1 MNWSGLRPVE
11 HHFPI
16 PMSDLRFDITPFL
29 DQDEGQHFDRK
40 SLYEGAEGAKRSR
53 NRRAVRDQVA
63 EYIAAFANAEGGVL
77 ILGIEDDRTVTGHQL
92 PQDALNSILKTPSTR
107 LRPVQPDGF
116 IMRIEGR
123 EVIVFDVP
131 ASDVPVQVVGD
142 GFPLRMGDQTVQSS
156 ESQINTLKF
165 EGMAESWESRR
176 SSMTLADLDEGL
188 LERARQG
195 AGLSALSD
203 EEYLLK
209 RKLADRRG
217 RGIVLR
223 NAAALLFARYG
234 PDHPN
239 AGVRLFRVIGTER
252 YTGIEHNV
260 EERPRCEGNLPAV
273 ISEIRTV
280 ISSLLRRP
288 MRLVG
293 SRFQESSEYP
303 DFAWLEALLNAI
315 AHRDY
320 RIEGTCIEVWLFD
333 DRMEVV
339 SPGSLVGNL
348 TTEALLTLKR
358 VHHSRNPRM
367 IRVLVDLGLARDQ
380 GEGIPRMFAEMED
393 AFLPKP
399 DIDATNRNVT
409 VTLRNTLT
417 LNAMDREFI
426 SALGDLELSRNEF
439 RTLLYTYR
447 HGQIDNARLRA
458 LSGLDTLSASYLL
471 RGLRDR
477 DLLKLYSHGPNSYYT
492 LTSVLTSQVG
502 AYSTKGEKLS
512 ADGGDIR
519 EVREGTRRRG
529 KLDADGGEFS
539 ADTGEL
545 STDIEE
551 FGADTGEFDVDTGEL
566 PNDIK
571 AAIDQLGRRPRR
583 ENLRPVILAIC
594 DQGRWVTAATLA
606 CYLSLKQEN
615 LIAGHLGEMVR
626 NKELERRFSDK
637 PNHPRQAYRTI
648 APQRSHT

>member
-1 MNWSGLRPVE
+1 MR
-11 HHFPI
+11 
-16 PMSDLRFDITPFL
+16 
-29 DQDEGQHFDRK
+29 
-40 SLYEGAEGAKRSR
+40 
-53 NRRAVRDQVA
+53 
-63 EYIAAFANAEGGVL
+63 GVQ
-77 ILGIEDDRTVTGHQL
+77 IL
-92 PQDALNSILKTPSTR
+92 
-107 LRPVQPDGF
+107 
-116 IMRIEGR
+116 M
-123 EVIVFDVP
+123 
-131 ASDVPVQVVGD
+131 
-142 GFPLRMGDQTVQSS
+142 RMGDQTVQSS

-176 SSMTLADLDEGL
+176 SSMTLADLDERL

-203 EEYLLK
+203 EDYLLK

-252 YTGIEHNV
+252 YTGLEHNV

-320 RIEGTCIEVWLFD
+320 RVEGTCIEVWLFD

-339 SPGSLVGNL
+339 SPGGLVGNL

-358 VHHSRNPRM
+358 VHHCRNPRM
-367 IRVLVDLGLARDQ
+367 IRVLVDLGFARDQ

-393 AFLPKP
+393 AFLPRP
-399 DIDATNRNVT
+399 NIDATNRNVT

-458 LSGLDTLSASYLL
+458 LSGLDTLNASYLL

-477 DLLKLYSHGPNSYYT
+477 DLLKLHSHGPKSYYT
-492 LTSVLTSQVG
+492 LTSV
-502 AYSTKGEKLS
+502 
-512 ADGGDIR
+512 
-519 EVREGTRRRG
+519 
-529 KLDADGGEFS
+529 
-539 ADTGEL
+539 
-545 STDIEE
+545 
-551 FGADTGEFDVDTGEL
+551 
-566 PNDIK
+566 
-571 AAIDQLGRRPRR
+571 
-583 ENLRPVILAIC
+583 
-594 DQGRWVTAATLA
+594 
-606 CYLSLKQEN
+606 
-615 LIAGHLGEMVR
+615 
-626 NKELERRFSDK
+626 
-637 PNHPRQAYRTI
+637 HPRQAYRAI
-648 APQRSHT
+648 ASQRSHT

>member
-1 MNWSGLRPVE
+1 MAE
-11 HHFPI
+11 
-16 PMSDLRFDITPFL
+16 LRFDITPFL

-40 SLYEGAEGAKRSR
+40 SLYEGAVGAKRAR

-63 EYIAAFANAEGGVL
+63 EYVAGFANAEGGVL
-77 ILGIEDDRTVTGHQL
+77 ILGIEDDRTITGHQL

-107 LRPVQPDGF
+107 LKPVQPDGF
-116 IMRIEGR
+116 IMNVQGCEL
-123 EVIVFDVP
+123 IVFDVP
-131 ASDVPVQVVGD
+131 ASDVPVQVIGD

-176 SSMTLADLDEGL
+176 SSMTLADLDERL

-223 NAAALLFARYG
+223 NAAELLFARYG

-252 YTGIEHNV
+252 YTGPEHNV

-273 ISEIRTV
+273 ILEIRTV

-293 SRFQESSEYP
+293 SRFQESAEYP

-320 RIEGTCIEVWLFD
+320 RIEGTCTEVWLFD

-339 SPGSLVGNL
+339 SPGGLVGNL

-358 VHHSRNPRM
+358 VHHSRNPRI

-393 AFLPKP
+393 AFLPRP
-399 DIDATNRNVT
+399 DIDATNRSVT

-417 LNAMDREFI
+417 LNASDREFI
-426 SALGDLELSRNEF
+426 SALGDIELSRNEF
-439 RTLLYTYR
+439 RALLYTYR
-447 HGQIDNARLRA
+447 HDQIDNARLRA
-458 LSGLDTLSASYLL
+458 LSGLDTLNASYLL

-477 DLLKLYSHGPNSYYT
+477 DLLALHSHGPNSYYT
-492 LTSVLTSQVG
+492 LTSVLKSQVG
-502 AYSTKGEKLS
+502 EYKLETGESRAKDREFDT
-512 ADGGDIR
+512 DGG
-519 EVREGTRRRG
+519 EF
-529 KLDADGGEFS
+529 DADGGE
-539 ADTGEL
+539 L
-545 STDIEE
+545 SVD
-551 FGADTGEFDVDTGEL
+551 GWEFDADGGEL
-566 PNDIK
+566 PDYIRARIAK
-571 AAIDQLGRRPRR
+571 LGKRPRR
-583 ENLRPVILAIC
+583 VRVRPIIHLIC
-594 DQGRWVTAATLA
+594 DQGKWVTSA
-606 CYLSLKQEN
+606 E
-615 LIAGHLGEMVR
+615 IARFLNIGQSKLTAGYITPMMHSG
-626 NKELERRFSDK
+626 ELESRFPDK
-637 PNHPRQAYRTI
+637 PNHPRQAYR
-648 APQRSHT
+648 AVVSQHSEKS